1 MSAPTLPDVPSVASV
16 FPLTVRWSDMDAY
29 AHVNN
34 VQYLRLFEEAR
45 VYAFKAWFGRD
56 RDVIDEGMLV
66 VSQAIDY
73 LVPMEFAYAP
83 ARVAVWCSEIGAASF
98 ELGYAVAGPEGDD
111 TVYARGRVSLVAYD
125 LTDQRPRR
133 LGEAERAAL
142 QQVSG
147 PAPELRSD
155 VKARRALARD
165 GRGQGASA

>member
-1 MSAPTLPDVPSVASV
+1 MSSLPEVPDVASV
-16 FPLTVRWSDMDAY
+16 FAITVRWSDLDAY

-45 VYAFKAWFGRD
+45 VYAFKKWFGAD

-73 LVPMEFAYAP
+73 LLPMGFAYAP
-83 ARVAVWCSEIGAASF
+83 ARVALWCGGVGGATF

-125 LTDQRPRR
+125 LRKERPRR
-133 LGEAERAAL
+133 LGDAERAAL
-142 QQVSG
+142 AAVSAPG
-147 PAPELRSD
+147 PVLRSD
-155 VKARRALARD
+155 RAVGPGARGSR
-165 GRGQGASA
+165 S